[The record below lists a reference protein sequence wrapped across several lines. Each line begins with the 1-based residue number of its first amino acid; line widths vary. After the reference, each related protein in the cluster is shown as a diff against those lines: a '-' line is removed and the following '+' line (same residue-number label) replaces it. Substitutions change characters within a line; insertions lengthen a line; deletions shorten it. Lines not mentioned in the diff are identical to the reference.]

1 MIKIKNQK
9 VKKILSYIL
18 IPVILLQI
26 LAPFSI
32 EEEKPLRV
40 TPKKAMA
47 AQNIWI
53 EKAKVFGEGK
63 KTNISYEVRG
73 DPHEED
79 FIKTLW
85 GYGPSINSVESYSME
100 ITIFS
105 SENMDDNDVVHKE
118 REGYKAGKWEYQVS
132 FNRKLEEN
140 KTYYLKLELIGE
152 SKIKYD
158 PITPGDPPTYSTP
171 VRKPLVKVVEEFKTG
186 KDGEKLEQE
195 IDASELRH
203 SVDGTYNDTRKD
215 DVFNCHIIDNFR
227 GCVAEVAYL
236 VLFKPSSFIFALA
249 GKALDYT
256 LQHSL
261 KDTSY
266 RSAFVVEGWGIVR
279 DICNLFFIFVLLYIA
294 FKVILN
300 VGKGGDP
307 KGLIINVIIVG
318 LLINFSLFATRVII
332 DASNIL
338 SRVFYNEQVI
348 ASGKT
353 GSGGE
358 IEFSAAIV
366 ATVNPIALFQDAHK
380 VEEISNKTEEA
391 ARMRNDGRQKRFISG
406 ALQVTLGT
414 FILICLLSAAI
425 CIVGFVVF
433 LNLTLV
439 FVARVVM
446 LWIAMII
453 SPIALFTYAIP
464 ELKNKEFV
472 GFDKW
477 ISNTV
482 SMAFVAPVFCFF
494 MYIILT
500 FLESGL
506 GLVNAMD
513 KGGLDFVVGIFLP
526 FIALMYLL
534 MQVKKIAVSMSGE
547 AGKFA
552 SDLGNKVAG
561 KGLGL
566 ATGGAAWAMRGT
578 VGAIGARVASSETL
592 SKWEDKGGF
601 AGMVGKTVRRAGA
614 GVGSKSFDM
623 RNTALGKAATEGM
636 GVKTGEGKKG
646 GVLAQREA
654 AVEREKKR
662 QERMDKLRPKT
673 EEQKRKEEAERQ
685 KIALERKN
693 KSDLEDAEKERDDIE
708 KKIKGIDEQI
718 KSSSDPEEIKKLR
731 AEREEERI
739 KLVEARK
746 RVSSIKKGGS
756 TTVPKKDKDGKIM
769 KDSQDNI
776 IYEDNLDQYNTTNGN
791 ISQNII
797 TQVEKDLQSAE
808 QGAREAENKLNQAF
822 SGGQGERNQVAQ
834 EHASKETAIND
845 KYRGKRN
852 AALRKRN
859 NATANVENFIL
870 DEIRKINNSTTM
882 TGAQKSLEIQRINQD
897 GEKEK
902 LRISMEAEVAYR
914 EEIESLNNSEQLELV
929 QNNNEKDA
937 AMKAIK
943 DNITGLTEA
952 LREARSTADEANQNM
967 DRALRAKDHAMEHG
981 GLGASQEELDVRIR
995 AEERVLRETN
1005 QDQAGRRITTAN
1017 QLMSGNFFDWL
1028 SSRGIS
1034 LSESQRQQMAND
1046 LYGSGTKKE

>member
-1 MIKIKNQK
+1 M
-9 VKKILSYIL
+9 YGAEA
-18 IPVILLQI
+18 LQE
-26 LAPFSI
+26 S
-32 EEEKPLRV
+32 
-40 TPKKAMA
+40 
-47 AQNIWI
+47 
-53 EKAKVFGEGK
+53 GGK
-63 KTNISYEVRG
+63 KNI
-73 DPHEED
+73 
-79 FIKTLW
+79 
-85 GYGPSINSVESYSME
+85 
-100 ITIFS
+100 
-105 SENMDDNDVVHKE
+105 
-118 REGYKAGKWEYQVS
+118 VS
-132 FNRKLEEN
+132 DQ
-140 KTYYLKLELIGE
+140 LK
-152 SKIKYD
+152 
-158 PITPGDPPTYSTP
+158 
-171 VRKPLVKVVEEFKTG
+171 
-186 KDGEKLEQE
+186 
-195 IDASELRH
+195 
-203 SVDGTYNDTRKD
+203 
-215 DVFNCHIIDNFR
+215 
-227 GCVAEVAYL
+227 
-236 VLFKPSSFIFALA
+236 
-249 GKALDYT
+249 
-256 LQHSL
+256 
-261 KDTSY
+261 
-266 RSAFVVEGWGIVR
+266 
-279 DICNLFFIFVLLYIA
+279 
-294 FKVILN
+294 
-300 VGKGGDP
+300 
-307 KGLIINVIIVG
+307 
-318 LLINFSLFATRVII
+318 
-332 DASNIL
+332 
-338 SRVFYNEQVI
+338 
-348 ASGKT
+348 
-353 GSGGE
+353 
-358 IEFSAAIV
+358 
-366 ATVNPIALFQDAHK
+366 
-380 VEEISNKTEEA
+380 
-391 ARMRNDGRQKRFISG
+391 
-406 ALQVTLGT
+406 VTLGT

-425 CIVGFVVF
+425 CIVGLVVF
-433 LNLTLV
+433 LNLALV
-439 FVARVVM
+439 FIARVVM
-446 LWIAMII
+446 LWVAMII
-453 SPIALFTYAIP
+453 SPVALFTNAVP
-464 ELKNKEFV
+464 ELKNKDFV

-477 ISNTV
+477 LSNTT

-506 GLVNAMD
+506 GLVETIAAKTGQGM
-513 KGGLDFVVGIFLP
+513 DFVIGIFLP
-526 FIALMYLL
+526 FIFLMYLL
-534 MQVKKIAVSMSGE
+534 MQVKKISVSMSGE

-552 SDLGNKVAG
+552 SDLGNKVVG

-566 ATGGAAWAMRGT
+566 ATGGAALAMRGT
-578 VGAIGARVASSETL
+578 VGAVGARIASSDTL

-623 RNTALGKAATEGM
+623 RNTALGKSASGAM
-636 GVKTGEGKKG
+636 GIDTGEGKKG
-646 GVLAQREA
+646 GIIAQREA
-654 AVEREKKR
+654 AVDREKKR

-673 EEQKRKEEAERQ
+673 EEEKRKEEAERQ

-708 KKIKGIDEQI
+708 NKIKGIDEQI
-718 KSSSDPEEIKKLR
+718 KSSSDPEEIKKLK
-731 AEREEERI
+731 AEREKERT

-769 KDSQDNI
+769 KDSQGNI

-808 QGAREAENKLNQAF
+808 QGAREAEDKLNQAF
-822 SGGQGERNQVAQ
+822 SGRQGERNQVAQ

-845 KYRGKRN
+845 KYRGKRG
-852 AALRKRN
+852 AALRKRD

-870 DEIRKINNSTTM
+870 DEIRKINNNTTT

-897 GEKEK
+897 GKKEQ

-914 EEIESLNNSEQLELV
+914 EEIESLNNSEQLELG

-1005 QDQAGRRITTAN
+1005 QDQAGRRITAAN